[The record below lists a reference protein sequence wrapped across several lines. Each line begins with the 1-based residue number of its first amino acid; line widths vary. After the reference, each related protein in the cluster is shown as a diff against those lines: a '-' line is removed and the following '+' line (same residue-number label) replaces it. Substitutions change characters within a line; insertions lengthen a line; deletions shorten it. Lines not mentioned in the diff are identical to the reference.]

1 MLKYAIKHAHLL
13 RRAID
18 KAYLFSGSSH
28 HKYAYEMLH
37 FQKLLTIPAACIFDL
52 KFCYIYLAGRAL
64 QTTNGLCRMPW
75 IEGEVPYSKYFLA
88 DAGYVN
94 KGTTFPGFFRQMDIA
109 FLDTSLRDKALSKL
123 NPLRQH
129 NRSFSELVSE
139 FDRLL
144 TVKDPVGRRI
154 TPNRSGKSTTD

>member
-1 MLKYAIKHAHLL
+1 MYLL
-13 RRAID
+13 SEI
-18 KAYLFSGSSH
+18 LLHILGWEGS
-28 HKYAYEMLH
+28 AND
-37 FQKLLTIPAACIFDL
+37 Q
-52 KFCYIYLAGRAL
+52 RVL
-64 QTTNGLCRMPW
+64 QDAMDRG
-75 IEGEVPYSKYFLA
+75 GFEVPYSKYFLA

-94 KGTTFPGFFRQMDIA
+94 KGTTFPEFFRQMDIA

-139 FDRLL
+139 FDRIL